1 MPVGGDRYTL
11 AAVAFP
17 PAAANNSPANGTVN
31 SRVSLVCG
39 RSPARRP
46 AGGSRPF
53 PLLSPEQASMLIRV
67 LKSKLHM
74 ATVTQTELTY
84 HGSITVA
91 KDLMDA
97 VGLRE
102 YEQVLIGNCSN
113 GERAETY
120 VIPGEAG
127 SGAMQLNGAM
137 ARLAQPGDR
146 IIVLAFAFAEPR
158 EADGIRPQVAILNE
172 HNQIIEKW
180 NG

>member
-1 MPVGGDRYTL
+1 
-11 AAVAFP
+11 
-17 PAAANNSPANGTVN
+17 
-31 SRVSLVCG
+31 
-39 RSPARRP
+39 
-46 AGGSRPF
+46 
-53 PLLSPEQASMLIRV
+53 MLIRV

-74 ATVTQTELTY
+74 ATVTQTELSY

-120 VIPGEAG
+120 VIAGEPG

-172 HNQIIEKW
+172 QNEIIEKW